1 MFVDASARLGP
12 LYDVLADIIEGMSL
26 RKFEQA
32 WDLLEGLKDRA
43 AYINSIQHTIAKK
56 VIL

>member
-1 MFVDASARLGP
+1 MFADASARLGP

-32 WDLLEGLKDRA
+32 WDLLEELKDRA